1 MLKKYSDFVSES
13 IEFIIESDVVYS
25 DKFRLALNKIESPIS
40 KSLLD
45 IENKDFNVQSNFF
58 DISTD
63 KNDTVSFTPDR
74 KAQEILKDKKDLVRF
89 SGSAGFLKHKESN
102 QELFDKLGYTYTS
115 DEPHRPNSSEIGEV
129 VNRVTSE
136 TSGNTY
142 AWVKWG
148 KNQDGTDKEG
158 VYNVQKLVPTED
170 NKLKQIFSSGR
181 QELKVGRAIRALLKV
196 AEVDFIDKDIESFVN
211 QYKAFIDKL
220 NDKFSLFDI
229 VKEEEIGYWY
239 NYSRYYERKG
249 TLGQS
254 CMSNVPT
261 RYFDIYM
268 KNPDVCSLV
277 IFRSVEENDKIIGRA
292 ILWKLRDGKE
302 FLDRIYTINDSDVQL
317 FRDYAKEMGW
327 YVKYY
332 NSSSDSNQAIDSN
345 GNTVRLNL
353 IVDIKKGKY
362 DSYPYL
368 DTLKYW
374 LPDDGTLSSEKSSG
388 DYVLEDTGGDYL
400 TGCDYCD
407 GGGRTTCSNCDGDG
421 NYECH
426 ECDGRGKEDCDD
438 CDGNGSIS
446 CGSCDGEGQTE
457 DEEGN
462 EIDCS
467 DCDGTGK
474 VDCSD
479 CDGNGS
485 VDCSYCDGDGTR
497 ECYECDGNGSV
508 DCPECS

>member
-25 DKFRLALNKIESPIS
+25 DKFRLALNKIDSPVA

-58 DISTD
+58 DINTD

-74 KAQEILKDKKDLVRF
+74 KAQEILKDKKDLVKF
-89 SGSAGFLKHKESN
+89 SGSAGFLKHKETN
-102 QELFDKLGYTYTS
+102 KELFDKLGYTYTT
-115 DEPHRPNSSEIGEV
+115 DEPHKPNSTEIGEV
-129 VNRVTSE
+129 VARVTSE

-148 KNQDGTDKEG
+148 KNEDGTDKEG
-158 VYNVQKLVPTED
+158 VYNVQKLVQTED

-196 AEVDFIDKDIESFVN
+196 AKVDFVDKDIESFVN

-239 NYSRYYERKG
+239 NHSRYYERKG

-277 IFRSVEENDKIIGRA
+277 IFRSVEDNDKIIGRA
-292 ILWKLRDGKE
+292 LLWKLRDGKE

-353 IVDIKKGKY
+353 IVDIKRGSY
-362 DSYPYL
+362 DAYPYL

-374 LPDDGTLSSEKSSG
+374 SRDDGTLSSSKSH
-388 DYVLEDTGGDYL
+388 DAYTLEDTGGDYL
-400 TGCDYCD
+400 RCDTCD
-407 GGGRTTCSNCDGDG
+407 GSGRMTCGNCEGDGD
-421 NYECH
+421 YECY
-426 ECDGRGKEDCDD
+426 E
-438 CDGNGSIS
+438 CDGNGTED
-446 CGSCDGEGQTE
+446 CNNCDGEGE
-457 DEEGN
+457 LE
-462 EIDCS
+462 CP
-467 DCDGTGK
+467 DCDGTGH
-474 VDCSD
+474 VDGEDGEED
-479 CDGNGS
+479 CDKCNASGKIDCDECDGKGKE
-485 VDCSYCDGDGTR
+485 DCSYCDGDGR
-497 ECYECDGNGSV
+497 RSCYECDGDGVV